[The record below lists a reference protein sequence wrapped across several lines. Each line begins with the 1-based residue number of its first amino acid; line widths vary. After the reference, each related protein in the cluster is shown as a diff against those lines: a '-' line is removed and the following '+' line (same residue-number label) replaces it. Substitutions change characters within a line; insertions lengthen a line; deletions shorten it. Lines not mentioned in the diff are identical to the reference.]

1 MFSDIILS
9 KMSMWFK
16 FFDFLKLVRGG
27 DFDKS
32 NAVLVLV
39 CFVLGFINF
48 CGLVLDIGI
57 V

>member
-39 CFVLGFINF
+39 CFVLGFTNF